1 MEGAEGRSEKSKLV
15 VLLCT
20 GIVLL
25 IMCSP
30 ALADNTLVRV
40 DCSKVSLD
48 GAWNNYTLKVDTF
61 AYWQYQS
68 RHWSRGRRRFMW
80 YCMLRTIHGFGRSTF
95 QRRWAKR
102 RTWWREIII
111 CWWSLPIGPAASMRS
126 AWTQQ
131 SMHIAGQR
139 GKLRRRR
146 PFSRPGRSRERARC
160 AVWHRRKRSAI

>member
-61 AYWQYQS
+61 AY
-68 RHWSRGRRRFMW
+68 
-80 YCMLRTIHGFGRSTF
+80 
-95 QRRWAKR
+95 
-102 RTWWREIII
+102 
-111 CWWSLPIGPAASMRS
+111 
-126 AWTQQ
+126 
-131 SMHIAGQR
+131 
-139 GKLRRRR
+139 
-146 PFSRPGRSRERARC
+146 
-160 AVWHRRKRSAI
+160 